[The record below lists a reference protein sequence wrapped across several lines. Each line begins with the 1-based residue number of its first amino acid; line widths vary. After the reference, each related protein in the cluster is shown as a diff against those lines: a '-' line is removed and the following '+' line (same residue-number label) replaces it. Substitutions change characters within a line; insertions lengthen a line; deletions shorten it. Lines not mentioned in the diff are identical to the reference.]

1 METEII
7 QDDANQHLDFE
18 KEKAPEL
25 KRLAL
30 KRTAMVYWEKFKEY
44 DHRNLQGQ
52 LRAVEHFKPNI
63 KGLKH

>member
-30 KRTAMVYWEKFKEY
+30 KRTAMVY
-44 DHRNLQGQ
+44 
-52 LRAVEHFKPNI
+52 
-63 KGLKH
+63 